1 MKLYTKTFVET
12 SPPLSLWI
20 TLLFLLCVLL
30 VFFKIPASRYIY
42 TRSSKHWSAPCVFPL
57 NRSWTSTH
65 INREKRSPFLFPS
78 PEWPIVETS
87 HLVQGSQ
94 ALDGHLDCF
103 QSPVIHPGFWSDPG
117 QVHVNV
123 SPHPPPST
131 QTEIECQHPQPS
143 LRSLVSHS
151 QPVNHWHPGH
161 THVYPNWTRET
172 RNGTGSTPCFW
183 CMPFLTS
190 LRIPLPLLPK
200 GLFQVSPDTLGAEQ
214 PRAPFSVN
222 VRHVY
227 SSCHLL
233 PLFAPSPWSL
243 WHRALVSSCPSGR
256 RWEDCL
262 WRRFSIKGEKK
273 GTVLAKEEHL
283 ENCLWRE
290 RSWCAVRMF

>member
-103 QSPVIHPGFWSDPG
+103 QSPVIHPGLWSDPG
-117 QVHVNV
+117 QVHMNV

-161 THVYPNWTRET
+161 THIYPNWTRET

-190 LRIPLPLLPK
+190 LRIPKGSSKCLLTPL
-200 GLFQVSPDTLGAEQ
+200 GLSSLGPPFLWTSDTFTLLAT
-214 PRAPFSVN
+214 FSLF
-222 VRHVY
+222 
-227 SSCHLL
+227 LL
-233 PLFAPSPWSL
+233 PLRGLCDTGLWSPPAPL
-243 WHRALVSSCPSGR
+243 GAGGKTVFGEDLVLRGKR
-256 RWEDCL
+256 R
-262 WRRFSIKGEKK
+262 GQY
-273 GTVLAKEEHL
+273 
-283 ENCLWRE
+283 
-290 RSWCAVRMF
+290 